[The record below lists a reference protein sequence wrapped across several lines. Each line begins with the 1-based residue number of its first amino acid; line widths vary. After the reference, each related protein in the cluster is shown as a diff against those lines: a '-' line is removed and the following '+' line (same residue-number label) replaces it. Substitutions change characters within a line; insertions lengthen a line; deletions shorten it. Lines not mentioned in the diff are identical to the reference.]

1 LPSFKKAKSNPASK
15 LLLQTTPLG
24 SNGPELPVPLN
35 GAIPTVLLIEY
46 SLWNAS
52 PARLNMI
59 GYQR

>member
-1 LPSFKKAKSNPASK
+1 MPS
-15 LLLQTTPLG
+15 PLSG
-24 SNGPELPVPLN
+24 T
-35 GAIPTVLLIEY
+35 IPMDLDIEY